1 MLIIIG
7 FVVVTVGVIGGY
19 LMEHGALSVL
29 WQPAEYVII
38 GGAAIGSLLVS
49 TPGKVLKATAA
60 QIKDALS
67 GKGTSKAD
75 VADLL
80 AMLYQIFKV
89 AQQSGVMAL
98 ESHFDNP
105 QNSSILSRYPKFLAR
120 HHAVDFLADSVKV
133 VIVGGLAAHD
143 LEALMDED
151 LHVHHE
157 EAGRPATA
165 LMRVSDALPGLG
177 IVAAVLGVVI
187 TMGKIDGPPEE
198 IGHSIGAALVGT
210 FLGILMSYGFLSPLA
225 SHLEG
230 RVADEGH
237 YGQCIKA
244 GLLAIYKGN
253 SPAIAVEFARRVL
266 PSDVRPTFEETEQF
280 CRAATAGAPK
290 GEAPAQAAA

>member
-1 MLIIIG
+1 MFVALG
-7 FVVVTVGVIGGY
+7 FVIVLVAVIGGY
-19 LMEHGALSVL
+19 LMEHGALAVL

-38 GGAAIGSLLVS
+38 GGAALGGLLVS
-49 TPGKVLKATAA
+49 TPPKVLKLTLL
-60 QIKDALS
+60 QVKDAIS
-67 GKGTSKAD
+67 GKGTSRAD
-75 VADLL
+75 MVDLL

-98 ESHFDNP
+98 ETHFDNP
-105 QNSSILSRYPKFLAR
+105 QSSSILSRYPKFLAR

-157 EAGRPATA
+157 EAGKPAQA
-165 LMRVSDALPGLG
+165 LARVSDALPGLG

-210 FLGILMSYGFLSPLA
+210 FLGILLSYGFFSPLS

-253 SPAIAVEFARRVL
+253 SPAIAVEFARKAIFTTA
-266 PSDVRPTFEETEQF
+266 RPTSDELDEAI
-280 CRAATAGAPK
+280 RSLKAG
-290 GEAPAQAAA
+290 